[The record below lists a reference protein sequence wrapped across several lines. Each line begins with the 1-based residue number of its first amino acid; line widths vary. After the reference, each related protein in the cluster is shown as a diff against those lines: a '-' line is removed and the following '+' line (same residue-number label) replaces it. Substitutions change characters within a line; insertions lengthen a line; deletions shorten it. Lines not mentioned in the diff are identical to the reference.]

1 MPPRMPVASRGARAP
16 RSRSCWV
23 SAAATRSSTA
33 TTWSSSDILDRPM
46 TAQTKSSTDHGSDA
60 AVIVAAL
67 GQRAKQA
74 AATLRNATTAA
85 KNKTLAE
92 GARLI
97 RAESATILAANAL
110 DIAAAKKAGMNEAM
124 QDRLLLNA
132 ARIEGMAAALDDI
145 AALPDPVG
153 SVVEK
158 WQRPNGLAFTRV
170 RVPIGIIGVIYE
182 ARPNVTADAG
192 ALCLKSGNVVVLRG
206 GSDSFHSS
214 RCIVDLLRRALDAAG
229 LPEDCIQLV
238 PSTDR
243 ALVGELLKAM
253 DWLDLIVPRGGRS
266 LIDRVTA
273 ESRVPVLRH
282 YEGLC
287 HVYIDRDASIDMA
300 RDIVANAKM
309 RRVSVCGSAETLL
322 TDRAALDTHFKAIV
336 DRLFDLGCEVRGDSE
351 AQKRDE
357 RVLPATEQDWRTEY
371 LAPIIS
377 VATVDGVGGA
387 VSHIATYGS
396 QHTDSIVTDNEA
408 TAERFLHEV
417 DSAIVMHN
425 ASTQFADG
433 GEFGLGAEIG
443 ISTNRMHA
451 RGPVGLVELTTYK
464 NVVRGKGTLRP

>member
-1 MPPRMPVASRGARAP
+1 MNAESKPADD
-16 RSRSCWV
+16 
-23 SAAATRSSTA
+23 AAA
-33 TTWSSSDILDRPM
+33 
-46 TAQTKSSTDHGSDA
+46 
-60 AVIVAAL
+60 IVAAL
-67 GQRAKQA
+67 GDRAKH
-74 AATLRNATTAA
+74 AATALRNAPTAA
-85 KNKTLAE
+85 KNKTLTE

-97 RAESATILAANAL
+97 RSESAAILAANAL
-110 DIAAAKKAGMNEAM
+110 DIAAARKAGMNEAM

-132 ARIEGMAAALDDI
+132 ARIEGMASALDDI
-145 AALPDPVG
+145 ASLPDPVG
-153 SVVEK
+153 SVVEQ
-158 WQRPNGLAFTRV
+158 WQRPSGLSFTRV
-170 RVPIGIIGVIYE
+170 RVPIGVIGVIYE

-192 ALCLKSGNVVVLRG
+192 ALCIKSGNVVVLRG

-214 RCIVDLLRRALDAAG
+214 RLIVDLLRRALGAAG
-229 LPEDCIQLV
+229 LPEDCVQLV

-287 HVYIDRDASIDMA
+287 HVYVDRDASVDMA

-309 RRVSVCGSAETLL
+309 RRVSVCGAAETLL
-322 TDRAALDTHFKAIV
+322 IDRAALDTHFKAIA
-336 DRLFDLGCEVRGDSE
+336 DRLFDLGCEVRGDAE
-351 AQKRDE
+351 VQKRDK
-357 RVLPATEQDWRTEY
+357 RVLPATDKDWRTEY

-377 VATVDGVGGA
+377 VAAVDGVAGA
-387 VSHIATYGS
+387 IHHIAAYGS

-408 TAERFLHEV
+408 TAQRFLQEV

-464 NVVRGKGTLRP
+464 NVVRGKGTIRP

>member
-1 MPPRMPVASRGARAP
+1 MSIM
-16 RSRSCWV
+16 
-23 SAAATRSSTA
+23 AATMTFLTKPREDTA
-33 TTWSSSDILDRPM
+33 
-46 TAQTKSSTDHGSDA
+46 A
-60 AVIVAAL
+60 IVAAL
-67 GQRAKQA
+67 GKRAKA
-74 AATLRNATTAA
+74 AAAALRNAATEK
-85 KNKTLAE
+85 KNRALGEA
-92 GARLI
+92 ARLI
-97 RAESATILAANAL
+97 RAESNAILAANAL
-110 DIAAAKKAGMNEAM
+110 DIEAAKKSGMSEAL

-132 ARIEGMAAALDDI
+132 ARVVAMAKGLDDI

-153 SVVEK
+153 AVIEQ
-158 WQRPNGLAFTRV
+158 WQRPNGLSISRV
-170 RVPIGIIGVIYE
+170 RVPIGVIGVVYE

-192 ALCLKSGNVVVLRG
+192 ALCIKSGNVVVLRG

-214 RCIVDLLRRALDAAG
+214 RCIVDLLRRALRAAG
-229 LPEDCIQLV
+229 LPEDCVQLV
-238 PSTDR
+238 PTTDR
-243 ALVGELLKAM
+243 AAVGELLKAM

-287 HVYIDRDASIDMA
+287 HVYVDRDADVTMA

-309 RRVSVCGSAETLL
+309 RRVSVCGAAETLL
-322 TDRAALDTHFKAIV
+322 IDRAALETHLKPIV
-336 DRLFDLGCEVRGDSE
+336 DRLFELGCEVRGDAE
-351 AQKRDE
+351 VQKRDR
-357 RVLPATEQDWRTEY
+357 RVTPATEKDWRTEY

-377 VATVDGVGGA
+377 IAAVDGVAGA
-387 VSHIATYGS
+387 VRHIATYGS

-408 TAERFLHEV
+408 TARRFIDEV

>member
-1 MPPRMPVASRGARAP
+1 MNAETKSAED
-16 RSRSCWV
+16 
-23 SAAATRSSTA
+23 AAA
-33 TTWSSSDILDRPM
+33 
-46 TAQTKSSTDHGSDA
+46 
-60 AVIVAAL
+60 IVAAL
-67 GQRAKQA
+67 GQRARNA
-74 AATLRNATTAA
+74 ASVLRNAPTEA
-85 KNKTLAE
+85 KNAALRQA
-92 GARLI
+92 ARLI
-97 RAESATILAANAL
+97 RAESAAILTANAL
-110 DIAAAKKAGMNEAM
+110 DIAAAKTAGMSAAL
-124 QDRLLLNA
+124 QDRLMLNP
-132 ARIEGMAAALDDI
+132 ARIESMAKGLDDI
-145 AALPDPVG
+145 MALPDPVG
-153 SVVEK
+153 VTIES
-158 WQRPNGLAFTRV
+158 WQRPNGLSISRV

-214 RCIVDLLRRALDAAG
+214 RAIVDLLRRALGGAG

-243 ALVGELLKAM
+243 ALVGEMLKAM

-282 YEGLC
+282 YDGIC
-287 HVYIDRDASIDMA
+287 HVYVDRDADIAMA

-309 RRVSVCGSAETLL
+309 RRVSVCGAAETLL
-322 TDRAALDTHFKAIV
+322 IDRAALDTHLLPVLAQ
-336 DRLFDLGCEVRGDSE
+336 LHELGCEVRGDSDVR
-351 AQKRDE
+351 KRDA
-357 RVLPATEQDWRTEY
+357 RAIAATEKDWRTEY
-371 LAPIIS
+371 LEPIIS
-377 VATVDGVGGA
+377 VATVDGVEGA
-387 VSHIATYGS
+387 IRHIATYGS
-396 QHTDSIVTDNEA
+396 QHTESIVTANEA
-408 TAERFLHEV
+408 TARRFLQEV

-464 NVVRGKGTLRP
+464 NIVRGQGTLRP